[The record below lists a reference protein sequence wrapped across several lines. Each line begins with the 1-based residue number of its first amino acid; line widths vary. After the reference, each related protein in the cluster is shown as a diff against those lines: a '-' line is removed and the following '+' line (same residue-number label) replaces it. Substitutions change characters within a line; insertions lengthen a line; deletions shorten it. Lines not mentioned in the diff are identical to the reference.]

1 MGRDFSGQNLR
12 GRNFRGQDLR
22 GASFVN
28 ADIRGANF
36 TDAELQGADFTGAIA
51 GLQKRWAI
59 GQGVLAFCISIVVN
73 FLLFILIAFSLL
85 VLFRES
91 FTKSFFILPA
101 IAIILLIGFLLIL
114 IRTGFTSKSLSNIL
128 IISIISSLIIPIL
141 SMIAGIGSTY
151 NYSQASFGIVIFLF
165 FSWMITS
172 FTFLIVLMSA
182 IVFINLGSF
191 LISLTIVVGLVSLL
205 LFISDTSIS
214 LMVRTTSIMVLD
226 IFSFM
231 VAVAGF
237 YVALRSNKGDEKF
250 AIVRSIGLAFGAL
263 GGTSF
268 SGSDLTDANFTQAKL
283 KSTNFANSRKRITNL
298 TRTRWQDSKKL
309 DKARPGNSI
318 FSNFKVLQLL
328 TTGQGINQDFS
339 QFNLRGAN
347 LDSAQLNGANLKNA
361 DLTQASLHQADLQN
375 ANLTELQ
382 AVGTD
387 FTKTYL
393 TGACLEA
400 WNIDQANLSGIDC
413 AFYFLRETP
422 DNRGSRDRRPH
433 DPDRTYE
440 PGDAEKML
448 TEARNVVEVLLK
460 HCTNAKDLAQSLQR
474 LTETYPESI
483 LQKLERKDNSDFL
496 VTLTVPPDTDKANV
510 ETLLHTAYDEIRA
523 LRGEVKDLHTLRA
536 VDLKDALLA
545 IANNP
550 ANLIQTIQQ
559 TTGDHTMT
567 TQENQNISAGS
578 GSFINTGTLNATNST
593 LGIISGNATTSIGQL
608 PPAAANEPDLKTALT
623 DLQIAIESSSLSDD
637 DKAEALEQVKSI
649 ADAGKTPKDNA
660 LQKTVKTA
668 LKVLKGTI
676 ADLPA
681 TEDLVKVMI
690 KIAPIVAAFFGMP
703 AM

>member
-22 GASFVN
+22 GAIFVN

-59 GQGVLAFCISIVVN
+59 GQSVLAFGLSLASNFVAIIFNVVITRYLFQEDTIKEISIVPGI
-73 FLLFILIAFSLL
+73 FIILYLLGILL
-85 VLFRES
+85 VLAKEGFTTRS
-91 FTKSFFILPA
+91 FSIVSVLTVITFAGAVVGAFVGAGSGVGSVAFAGAGVDAFVFVFAVA
-101 IAIILLIGFLLIL
+101 IAGAGAGAGAFGVAGAGAGASLIL
-114 IRTGFTSKSLSNIL
+114 GLYVNWR
-128 IISIISSLIIPIL
+128 
-141 SMIAGIGSTY
+141 AG
-151 NYSQASFGIVIFLF
+151 
-165 FSWMITS
+165 
-172 FTFLIVLMSA
+172 
-182 IVFINLGSF
+182 
-191 LISLTIVVGLVSLL
+191 
-205 LFISDTSIS
+205 
-214 LMVRTTSIMVLD
+214 
-226 IFSFM
+226 
-231 VAVAGF
+231 
-237 YVALRSNKGDEKF
+237 KGDEKF
-250 AIVRSIGLAFGAL
+250 ALIRSFRLVFGSL

-268 SGSDLTDANFTQAKL
+268 KGANLTAANFAQAKL
-283 KSTNFANSRKRITNL
+283 KSATFANSRNCQTTL
-298 TRTRWQDSKKL
+298 TRTNWKDSKKL
-309 DKARPGNSI
+309 DQARPGNSL

-361 DLTQASLHQADLQN
+361 DLTQASLRQADLQN

-382 AVGTD
+382 AVGTN
-387 FTKTYL
+387 FTKAYL

-400 WNIDQANLSGIDC
+400 WNIDQANLSDIDC

-422 DNRGSRDRRPH
+422 DAKGNRDRRPH

-440 PGDAEKML
+440 LGDAEKML

-460 HCTNAKDLAQSLQR
+460 QCTNAKDLAQSLQR

-545 IANNP
+545 IAHHP
-550 ANLIQTIQQ
+550 KPFIQTIQQ
-559 TTGDHTMT
+559 TTGDHTVT

-608 PPAAANEPDLKTALT
+608 PTPIANEPDLKTALT
-623 DLQIAIESSSLSDD
+623 DLQTAIESSSLSDD

-649 ADAGKTPKDNA
+649 AEAGNTPKDNA
-660 LQKTVKTA
+660 IQKGVKTA
-668 LKVLKGTI
+668 MKMLKGTI

>member
-22 GASFVN
+22 GANFSS

-59 GQGVLAFCISIVVN
+59 GQAILVFSLSLFFNFTYAFLNSIFTIYFSLESVVKEISIVPIFV
-73 FLLFILIAFSLL
+73 LSLL
-85 VLFRES
+85 IFGLILTIPKHG
-91 FTKSFFILPA
+91 FTTRA
-101 IAIILLIGFLLIL
+101 LLIF
-114 IRTGFTSKSLSNIL
+114 
-128 IISIISSLIIPIL
+128 ISS
-141 SMIAGIGSTY
+141 
-151 NYSQASFGIVIFLF
+151 FGFAFLF
-165 FSWMITS
+165 MLPFARE
-172 FTFLIVLMSA
+172 LIGA
-182 IVFINLGSF
+182 
-191 LISLTIVVGLVSLL
+191 
-205 LFISDTSIS
+205 
-214 LMVRTTSIMVLD
+214 
-226 IFSFM
+226 
-231 VAVAGF
+231 VAVAAAVTGVSAVAVVGIAAVA
-237 YVALRSNKGDEKF
+237 VALVRTSAVAVAFQGAIIGAGAGAGGAAGGSTSIFVDASTAMIMVKIAVAVAIPIATLTWLIGIYAALRANQGDEKF
-250 AIVRSIGLAFGAL
+250 MIIRAFSLMFGAL

-268 SGSDLTDANFTQAKL
+268 SGANLTDANFTHTIL
-283 KSTNFANSRKRITNL
+283 KNTNFANSRKQTTTL
-298 TRTRWQDSKKL
+298 TRTHLQNSKQL
-309 DKARPGNSI
+309 HEARPGTAI
-318 FSNFKVLQLL
+318 FSNFKVLQLI
-328 TTGQGINQDFS
+328 TTGQGNNQDFS
-339 QFNLRGAN
+339 NLNLRGAN
-347 LDSAQLNGANLKNA
+347 LDSAHLNGATLKNT
-361 DLTQASLHQADLQN
+361 DLTEASLQSTDLQH

-382 AVGTD
+382 AISAN
-387 FTKTYL
+387 FTGAYL

-400 WNIDQANLSGIDC
+400 WNIQSANLSDIDC

-422 DNRGSRDRRPH
+422 DAKGSRDRRPH

-440 PGDAEKML
+440 LGDAEKML
-448 TEARNVVEVLLK
+448 TEARNIVEVLLK
-460 HCTNAKDLAQSLQR
+460 QCTNAKDLAQSLQR

-545 IANNP
+545 IAHHP
-550 ANLIQTIQQ
+550 KPFIQTIQQ
-559 TTGDHTMT
+559 TTGDYTVT
-567 TQENQNISAGS
+567 TQENQAISAGS
-578 GSFINTGTLNATNST
+578 GSFINTGNLNATNST

-608 PPAAANEPDLKTALT
+608 PTSSSNEPDLKTALT
-623 DLQIAIESSSLSDD
+623 DLQTAIESSSLSDD

-649 ADAGKTPKDNA
+649 ADAGNNPQNNA
-660 LQKTVKTA
+660 IQKGVKTA
-668 LKVLKGTI
+668 MKMLKGTI